1 MRLFVTGATGFV
13 GSHFVNAAHRG
24 GHKVVA
30 LRRKGSKPR
39 IELDQEPEWIE
50 GSLDNEFKKELKGC
64 DALVHLA
71 AHSPNPPYDTLDQC
85 LYWNL
90 TASLNLLHQAY
101 DVGIRNILIAG
112 TCFEYGRAG
121 ERYNYIPTDAPLE
134 PTMAYPTSKAA
145 ASVAFFGWG
154 IDKLVNMQILRIF
167 QVFGKGEPESRLWPS
182 LRKAALLGDDYP
194 MTKGEQVRDFISV
207 EDVAAAFVQGL
218 NFDGV
223 ESGIPLIKHI
233 GTGKPQ
239 TVIEFSEYWWRYW
252 GAKGKLLP
260 GAVPYRDNEVMRY
273 VPKI

>member
-1 MRLFVTGATGFV
+1 MKLFVTGGTGFV
-13 GSHFVNAAHRG
+13 GSHFINASIQA
-24 GHKVVA
+24 GHEIVA
-30 LRRKGSKPR
+30 LRRPQSVSR
-39 IELDQEPEWIE
+39 IPLNKEPLWIE
-50 GSLDNEFKKELKGC
+50 GNLDNEFKKELKGC

-71 AHSPNPPYDTLDQC
+71 AHSPNPPYDALDQC

-167 QVFGKGEPESRLWPS
+167 QVFGEGEPQSRLWPS
-182 LRKAALLGDDYP
+182 LREAALLGSDYP
-194 MTKGEQVRDFISV
+194 MTEGGQVRDFISV
-207 EDVAAAFVQGL
+207 EEVATAFVQAL
-218 NFDGV
+218 DFDGV
-223 ESGIPLIKHI
+223 ESGRPLIKHI

-239 TVIEFSEYWWRYW
+239 TVLEFSEYWWRHW
-252 GAKGKLLP
+252 GAKGRLLP
-260 GAVPYRDNEVMRY
+260 GVIPYRENEVMRY
-273 VPKI
+273 VPEI

>member
-13 GSHFVNAAHRG
+13 GSHFVNAAHRA

-71 AHSPNPPYDTLDQC
+71 AHSSNPPYDTLDQC

-101 DVGIRNILIAG
+101 DAGIRKILIAG

-121 ERYNYIPTDAPLE
+121 ERYNYIPTDASLE
-134 PTMAYPTSKAA
+134 PTMTYPTSKAA
-145 ASVAFFGWG
+145 ASVAFFG
-154 IDKLVNMQILRIF
+154 
-167 QVFGKGEPESRLWPS
+167 
-182 LRKAALLGDDYP
+182 
-194 MTKGEQVRDFISV
+194 
-207 EDVAAAFVQGL
+207 
-218 NFDGV
+218 
-223 ESGIPLIKHI
+223 
-233 GTGKPQ
+233 
-239 TVIEFSEYWWRYW
+239 
-252 GAKGKLLP
+252 
-260 GAVPYRDNEVMRY
+260 
-273 VPKI
+273 